1 MESPT
6 DDDERAPTLNEII
19 IKALNEN
26 KNIYCDNENTFN
38 KLKLDIPNLIC
49 SYDDTTF
56 KTYDILI
63 FDRDYI
69 LRKHIKEDAE
79 TYWLN

>member
-1 MESPT
+1 MESPI

-26 KNIYCDNENTFN
+26 KNIYCHNENIFN

-49 SYDDTTF
+49 SYDESNLMI
-56 KTYDILI
+56 YDLLL
-63 FDRDYI
+63 FDENY
-69 LRKHIKEDAE
+69 LLNKQIKEDAE

>member
-1 MESPT
+1 MH
-6 DDDERAPTLNEII
+6 DDTALTLNEII

-38 KLKLDIPNLIC
+38 KLKLDIPNLVW

-69 LRKHIKEDAE
+69 LRKPIKDDAE
-79 TYWLN
+79 IYWLN